1 MGKIKYIYFKI
12 KQLFYWNN
20 NMNFEFSNINVA
32 DIEKKINLKHKA
44 ETDGRN
50 NIPPTNSVVRSITEE
65 EAITEYDNIR
75 HNDVD
80 KAVNFLEPIKNK
92 IIGYKSKLFEKHFFL
107 DSFRERVNQTKNTA
121 RGKLSTLLDT
131 YKTQNAELNHL
142 NYQMI

>member
-1 MGKIKYIYFKI
+1 
-12 KQLFYWNN
+12 
-20 NMNFEFSNINVA
+20 MNFEFTNINVA

-80 KAVNFLEPIKNK
+80 KAVNFLDPIKNK
-92 IIGYKSKLFEKHFFL
+92 IIGYKSI
-107 DSFRERVNQTKNTA
+107 VNLISLRN
-121 RGKLSTLLDT
+121 
-131 YKTQNAELNHL
+131 ELPKKKIYNL
-142 NYQMI
+142 CLELKK